1 MKLIWKPF
9 LFSTSDN
16 NAFKS
21 DFVTL
26 LSTPASSTTYESFGG
41 PSFNTSNSDANAE
54 SEDTTG
60 QKLRAKEIA
69 IAANPCWTW
78 ETQLLGSEKDCF
90 SVWECCFLRL
100 QQIDLVD
107 LGKWGRERK
116 GFEREVLGL
125 KRGEKGGE
133 RMVSIGRETITDQNL
148 WENTEKSCFCCSV
161 WHWLCVFC
169 SYFGWFVLCYVVSPS
184 LVVAESSSCMDN
196 VFLSHGETQ
205 RAFWSFP
212 FLQHVY
218 NPSIKNCIY
227 KLFGS
232 FQLKIHYPLS

>member
-1 MKLIWKPF
+1 MKLMWKPF

-41 PSFNTSNSDANAE
+41 PSFKTSNSDANAE

-69 IAANPCWTW
+69 RAANPCWTW
-78 ETQLLGSEKDCF
+78 ETQLLGTEKDSF
-90 SVWECCFLRL
+90 SIWECCFLRL
-100 QQIDLVD
+100 QQIGLVD
-107 LGKWGRERK
+107 LGKWERERK

-133 RMVSIGRETITDQNL
+133 RMVSMGKETVTDKKIRD
-148 WENTEKSCFCCSV
+148 NTEKSCCFCCSV
-161 WHWLCVFC
+161 WHWLSVSASLFC

-184 LVVAESSSCMDN
+184 LVVAESWSCMDN
-196 VFLSHGETQ
+196 VFLSHGET
-205 RAFWSFP
+205 
-212 FLQHVY
+212 
-218 NPSIKNCIY
+218 
-227 KLFGS
+227 
-232 FQLKIHYPLS
+232 